1 MQEGELRKSIVNSRA
16 LKICR
21 YENDVKQDDVA
32 NAINVNRG
40 TYSKKENGLIALSI
54 DEAVEIAVLLR
65 MDFEQFNKIFAN
77 NKLRLRRDD
86 YLTNEERFAMQR
98 QKFFNSLLPDMEM
111 KKELFFYKTT
121 SRCGRERRRNGE
133 NNCC

>member
-98 QKFFNSLLPDMEM
+98 QKFF
-111 KKELFFYKTT
+111 
-121 SRCGRERRRNGE
+121 
-133 NNCC
+133 

>member
-54 DEAVEIAVLLR
+54 DEAVEIAVLLK

-98 QKFFNSLLPDMEM
+98 QKFF
-111 KKELFFYKTT
+111 
-121 SRCGRERRRNGE
+121 
-133 NNCC
+133 

>member
-1 MQEGELRKSIVNSRA
+1 MQDGELKKSIVNSRA

-40 TYSKKENGLIALSI
+40 TYSKKENGLIALTI
-54 DEAVEIAVLLR
+54 DEAIDIAVLLK

-98 QKFFNSLLPDMEM
+98 QKFF
-111 KKELFFYKTT
+111 
-121 SRCGRERRRNGE
+121 
-133 NNCC
+133 

>member
-54 DEAVEIAVLLR
+54 DEAVEIAVLLK

-98 QKFFNSLLPDMEM
+98 QNFF
-111 KKELFFYKTT
+111 
-121 SRCGRERRRNGE
+121 
-133 NNCC
+133 

>member
-54 DEAVEIAVLLR
+54 DEAVEIKSK
-65 MDFEQFNKIFAN
+65 EI
-77 NKLRLRRDD
+77 
-86 YLTNEERFAMQR
+86 LTV
-98 QKFFNSLLPDMEM
+98 
-111 KKELFFYKTT
+111 
-121 SRCGRERRRNGE
+121 
-133 NNCC
+133 